1 MCMLRALQD
10 DSLTRE
16 EVVGVVLE
24 VLTDRR
30 NLALTIKANESITGS
45 LESCINVI
53 LQTVM

>member
-1 MCMLRALQD
+1 MLHALQD
-10 DSLTRE
+10 ESLTRE